1 VQQGHQRTR
10 DENNGAD
17 QLQCG
22 SIAQIPRATIDFTF
36 SAFALTQVD
45 LVSVF
50 AQFSGQTTLFKAFN
64 GCPLAFDMC
73 IALETAIKTG
83 RASHLFLHICTV
95 IPTFG
100 ANTFVTFQTISDRD
114 AKKDSKTTKRFHLK
128 RQSLPENSR
137 LLLETIK
144 RGLTSAMS
152 SITYYTTPIYSEP
165 MKMEDLITVTFCN
178 QSASEEGRFIVC
190 LFADTRFFERHP
202 IF

>member
-1 VQQGHQRTR
+1 MQLTAYLNKVKTIFWKVPNDNVYYWAVLHNKNFFAASSGKVSSVTLVQQGHQRTR

-100 ANTFVTFQTISDRD
+100 ANTFVTFQTISW
-114 AKKDSKTTKRFHLK
+114 KENIWLYFQLKTALFQNQLR
-128 RQSLPENSR
+128 E
-137 LLLETIK
+137 LLQQ
-144 RGLTSAMS
+144 
-152 SITYYTTPIYSEP
+152 
-165 MKMEDLITVTFCN
+165 F
-178 QSASEEGRFIVC
+178 
-190 LFADTRFFERHP
+190 
-202 IF
+202 